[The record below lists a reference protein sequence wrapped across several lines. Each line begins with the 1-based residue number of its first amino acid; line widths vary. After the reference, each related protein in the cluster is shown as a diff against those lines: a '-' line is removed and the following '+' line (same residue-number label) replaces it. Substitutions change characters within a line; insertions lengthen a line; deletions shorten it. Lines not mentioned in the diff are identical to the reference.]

1 MNKTKH
7 MIFLSLLV
15 AGALALSVLE
25 NMIPLPFIAP
35 GARLGLSNIV
45 ILSTLILFGFGD
57 AMIVGLLK
65 SVLLML
71 ISGGVIAF
79 FYSLA
84 GSILSIIAMFLVK
97 QYFGNLFSH
106 IGISIIGAV
115 AHNFAQMLVAS
126 FVVQN
131 IRIFT
136 YLPILILTG
145 LFTGYFV
152 GLSAIFIVKHM
163 IKTIRY
169 PFKEWKYE

>member
-71 ISGGVIAF
+71 ISSRCAC
-79 FYSLA
+79 
-84 GSILSIIAMFLVK
+84 
-97 QYFGNLFSH
+97 
-106 IGISIIGAV
+106 
-115 AHNFAQMLVAS
+115 
-126 FVVQN
+126 
-131 IRIFT
+131 
-136 YLPILILTG
+136 
-145 LFTGYFV
+145 
-152 GLSAIFIVKHM
+152 
-163 IKTIRY
+163 
-169 PFKEWKYE
+169 